1 MVQFI
6 RGVRMDQFISLIIF
20 SLPGL
25 VTYFWLQMFGLNP
38 VVKHTPTEMVG
49 LTALLWAPT
58 TFLTI
63 LLYDFFFLL
72 FNILFRFLH
81 LDLSFLNLKFVLNLK
96 DLNNLSNNILFLFY
110 YLILSIVFS
119 FLAAYIWSRYLYQ
132 KVLNLINKVRLQRK
146 IIKLSEDPTVW
157 ESFFY
162 KLEEQKE
169 EQLIIEIYKIDKP
182 EDKICG
188 PVIRMSRPFEIDK
201 SLIID
206 YSKGWDKAHEYYKYA
221 IKRSYVD
228 TKSGLVINELD
239 PKSPASK
246 IIT

>member
-1 MVQFI
+1 ME
-6 RGVRMDQFISLIIF
+6 QFISLIIF

-25 VTYFWLQMFGLNP
+25 ITYFWLQMFGINP

-49 LTALLWAPT
+49 LTALLWAPS
-58 TFLTI
+58 TFLTVIVYDI
-63 LLYDFFFLL
+63 LFLL
-72 FNILFRFLH
+72 FDILFKVLKVN
-81 LDLSFLNLKFVLNLK
+81 LSFLNLNFILDLK
-96 DLNNLSNNILFLFY
+96 DLNNLSNNLLFLFY
-110 YLILSIVFS
+110 YLTLSLVFS
-119 FLAAYIWSRYLYQ
+119 FFAAYIWSRYLYM
-132 KVLNLINKVRLQRK
+132 KVLKLINKVRLKRK

-169 EQLIIEIYKIDKP
+169 EQLIVEVYKMDNP

-188 PVIRMSRPFEIDK
+188 PVIRMSRPFETEK

-206 YSKGWDKAHEYYKYA
+206 SSKGWDAAHEYYKYE

-228 TKSGLVINELD
+228 TKSGLIINELNTKK
-239 PKSPASK
+239 PSSK

>member
-1 MVQFI
+1 MEQLL
-6 RGVRMDQFISLIIF
+6 SLIIF

-25 VTYFWLQMFGLNP
+25 ITYFWLQMFGINP

-58 TFLTI
+58 TFLTVI
-63 LLYDFFFLL
+63 IYDVLFLL
-72 FNILFRFLH
+72 SDYFFKILKV
-81 LDLSFLNLKFVLNLK
+81 DLSFLNLKFIIDLE
-96 DLNNLSNNILFLFY
+96 DLNTLSNNLLFLFY
-110 YLILSIVFS
+110 YLILSLTFS
-119 FLAAYIWSRYLYQ
+119 FFSAYVWSRYLYNR
-132 KVLNLINKVRLQRK
+132 VLKLINKVRIQRK

-169 EQLIIEIYKIDKP
+169 EQLIVEVYKMDSP
-182 EDKICG
+182 DDKICG
-188 PVIRMSRPFEIDK
+188 PVIRMSRPFEPEK

-206 YSKGWDKAHEYYKYA
+206 SSKGWDAAHKYYKYE
-221 IKRSYVD
+221 IKKTYVD
-228 TKSGLVINELD
+228 TKSGLIINELD
-239 PKSPASK
+239 PIKPSSK

>member
-1 MVQFI
+1 MEQL
-6 RGVRMDQFISLIIF
+6 ISLIIF

-25 VTYFWLQMFGLNP
+25 ITYFWLQLFGINP

-58 TFLTI
+58 TFLTVLVYNLLYIVFDI
-63 LLYDFFFLL
+63 LLNALSMDFSSLRL
-72 FNILFRFLH
+72 TIII
-81 LDLSFLNLKFVLNLK
+81 DLN
-96 DLNNLSNNILFLFY
+96 DLNNLSSNLIFLLF
-110 YLILSIVFS
+110 YLILSLIFS
-119 FLAAYIWSRYLYQ
+119 YFAAYVWAKYIYQ
-132 KVLNLINKVRLQRK
+132 KVLDLINKVRIERK

-169 EQLIIEIYKIDKP
+169 DQLIVEIYKIDKP
-182 EDKICG
+182 EERICG
-188 PVIRMSRPFEIDK
+188 PVIRMSRPFETEK

-206 YSKGWDKAHEYYKYA
+206 TSKGWEESHKHYNYE

-228 TKSGLVINELD
+228 TKTGLIINELN
-239 PKSPASK
+239 PKKASAK
-246 IIT
+246 III